1 MYKLHGVHVKI
12 VRVAI
17 YISCNMFLFFFHF
30 QFTLVTQA
38 SMLMSQ
44 VKHWSVKSAQKVP
57 TALAEVCALTTG
69 INYPLGLRAASQMSI
84 IQDMG
89 MTVNILQKQME
100 PTVQSKFIVIK

>member
-1 MYKLHGVHVKI
+1 
-12 VRVAI
+12 
-17 YISCNMFLFFFHF
+17 MFLFFFHF
-30 QFTLVTQA
+30 QFTLVTQV

-57 TALAEVCALTTG
+57 TVLAEVCALTTG
-69 INYPLGLRAASQMSI
+69 INYPLGLRVASLMSI